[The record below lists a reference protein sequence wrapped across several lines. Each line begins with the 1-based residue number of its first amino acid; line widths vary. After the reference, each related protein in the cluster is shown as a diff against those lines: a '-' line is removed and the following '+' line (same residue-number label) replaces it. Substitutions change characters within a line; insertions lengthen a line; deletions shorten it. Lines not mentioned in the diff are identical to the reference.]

1 MIDRASL
8 TAGLPRFRP
17 LYRRARRRPGLVF
30 ASLVLALVVLWTLVP
45 TWFAPDDP
53 NQVDT
58 QNILR
63 PPSWSHL
70 FGTDNLGRDV
80 YSRVV
85 HGASLTVEAALLA
98 VGLAL
103 VVGGVAGAVAGSLR
117 GWPDD
122 VIMRCVDA
130 MMAIPALLLAMA
142 IVMALGF
149 GTVHVAVAIGVA
161 EAGVVARVMRAE
173 VLRVRGEY
181 YVDAAY
187 ASGMHWP
194 GILFRHILP
203 NSRGPVLAL
212 AMLQLGLAVLAIAS
226 LSFLGFGSPPP
237 APEWGTLIS
246 EGRGYLSTAWWMTTF
261 PGVTVAVVV
270 LAANRVARSF
280 EAQESTDLT
289 GAGLGGLWMRKQ
301 PRAEEGTPAA
311 NV

>member
-1 MIDRASL
+1 MIGRADVA
-8 TAGLPRFRP
+8 TGLPAFRP
-17 LYRRARRRPGLVF
+17 LLAWAFRRPGLTV
-30 ASLVLALVVLWTLVP
+30 ASLLLALVVGWTLVP
-45 TWFAPDDP
+45 SWFASDGP
-53 NQVDT
+53 NKIDT
-58 QNILR
+58 QHILQ

-85 HGASLTVEAALLA
+85 HGASLTIEAALLA

-103 VVGGVAGAVAGSLR
+103 VVGGTAGAVAGSLR
-117 GWPDD
+117 GWADD

-187 ASGMHWP
+187 ATGMHWP
-194 GILFRHILP
+194 AILFRHILP

-212 AMLQLGLAVLAIAS
+212 AMLQLGLSVLAIAS

-261 PGVTVAVVV
+261 PGVTVAVTV
-270 LAANRVARSF
+270 LAVNRVARSF
-280 EAQESTDLT
+280 EAGDGTDLT
-289 GAGLGGLWMRKQ
+289 GAGLGGLWIRRQ
-301 PRAEEGTPAA
+301 ARADEGAPAGD
-311 NV
+311 V